1 MNRIDRMYRIR
12 KEREAMEDSRT
23 ELITL
28 ARQESQS
35 AASFSQPK
43 THPVDPVNPVDPVLS
58 FLPR

>member
-1 MNRIDRMYRIR
+1 MYRIR